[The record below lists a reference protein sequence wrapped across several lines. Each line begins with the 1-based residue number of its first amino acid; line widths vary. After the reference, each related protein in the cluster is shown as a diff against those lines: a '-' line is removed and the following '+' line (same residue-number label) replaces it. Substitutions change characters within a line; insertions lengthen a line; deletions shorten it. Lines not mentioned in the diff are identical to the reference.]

1 MKTMYKY
8 NLNSGKM
15 EEITIFDS
23 CGTRKLDKMAIE
35 PKDALLD
42 VMAETKK
49 NPEDEAYAKS
59 VLSNMC
65 AEGYPLNGIE
75 FNPFMAPAGK
85 IRKATSTFMNSSI
98 IPEIGRWSMCGLRSY
113 NLEMPLNKP
122 LAYFGLLWSASKT
135 FEKVFGKKFD
145 IKRLAVIK
153 DGEITING
161 IVDVVSQKEGVSKE
175 VARQIIINAFD
186 GFGIVN
192 YVITNGESVTIRG
205 PWLKAFVQAVDFGDI
220 ARWCKEMGI
229 EPVFTDFWGRKVN
242 LQDVDMIICESCFK
256 TAKFYESWS
265 QYTKAFEE
273 LEHEVAVCVREHAPK
288 LKGMPYQQGQT
299 LMGTSDDALHFVA
312 HAKKTVYKYHESQ
325 KAAGLLGGAHAKA
338 AKLYPA
344 LFNESYTK
352 KAVQEKYTT
361 KRNDMLGGRIPELGY
376 NAFLAPDI
384 QAFVEHLFGLEI
396 KGSLKAGECSC
407 QTIEDGLVDVTRSPH
422 LDNAHV
428 LLNNVKKMPFVGKT
442 PTFFI
447 NIMDMTTIQLRA
459 DYDGDHVWYSQDEY
473 LLDLVQ
479 RTYEK
484 LQNLP
489 VDWNVEKAPK
499 VKMTKS
505 AIASFITN
513 LIHGSEIGLYADALT
528 KMWNNG
534 YDRDV
539 CDWLTYAGN
548 VLIDAAKHAAV
559 KIEKPES
566 VKAIDKLSLPMFAMY
581 AKADLEHPAN
591 SEYWLAERT
600 IMTKMGPMTIPPRC
614 KYTDSFLDK
623 YSKGIQENIPET
635 LTIDGIEDLV
645 FDSTKMMI
653 DPHRK
658 MGRFS
663 GLSKKGRYDEN
674 LGTMVDCGL
683 FQEIAFRHSTEWNK
697 LVGQTNFFQNRRE
710 WEEETA
716 KAARAEIIAWAHAQ
730 YPEIKVADDKLED
743 CCYDIIVRNIFNT
756 KYSEGMDTVIKQCF
770 WRIYGDKAVE
780 VLKKNLAVNHDL
792 PDFDSEE
799 YSDLFAED
807 EED

>member
-8 NLNSGKM
+8 NLNNNKM
-15 EEITIFDS
+15 EEITIFES
-23 CGTRKLDKMAIE
+23 AGTRKLESMGVE

-42 VMAETKK
+42 IMADTKK
-49 NPEDEAYAKS
+49 NDEDEAYAKS
-59 VLSNMC
+59 ILTNMVS
-65 AEGYPLNGIE
+65 EGYPLNGVE
-75 FNPFMAPAGK
+75 FGPFMAPAGK
-85 IRKATSTFMNSSI
+85 IRKATSTFMNKDI
-98 IPEIGRWSMCGLRSY
+98 IPEIGVWSMCGLRSAR
-113 NLEMPLNKP
+113 LEMPINKP

-135 FEKVFGKKFD
+135 FMKVFGKEVD
-145 IKRLAVIK
+145 IKRVAVIK
-153 DGEITING
+153 DGEVIVNG
-161 IVDVVSQKEGVSKE
+161 IVDLVEKTTGVSHDQ
-175 VARQIIINAFD
+175 AREAVINAFD
-186 GFGIVN
+186 GFGIIN
-192 YVITNGESVTIRG
+192 YVITKGESITIRG
-205 PWLKAFVQAVDFGDI
+205 PWLKAFVQAVNFGEI
-220 ARWCKEMGI
+220 AAWLKEQGI

-273 LEHEVAVCVREHAPK
+273 LGHEVAVCVREHAPK

-312 HAKKTVYKYHESQ
+312 HAKKTVYKYHEAQ

-344 LFNESYTK
+344 LFNESYTA

-361 KRNDMLGGRIPELGY
+361 MRNSMLGGRIPELGY
-376 NAFLAPDI
+376 NAFLAPDLL
-384 QAFVEHLFGLEI
+384 AFVQHIFGLKI
-396 KGSLKAGECSC
+396 TGCLKAGECSC
-407 QTIEDGLVDVTRSPH
+407 ESIEEGLVDVTRSPH

-428 LLNNVKKMPFVGKT
+428 LLENVKKMPFVGKT

-447 NIMDMTTIQLRA
+447 NIFDMTTIQLRA
-459 DYDGDHVWYSQDEY
+459 DYDGDHVWFSQDEY
-473 LLDLVQ
+473 LIDLVQ

-484 LQNLP
+484 LHNLP
-489 VDWNVEKAPK
+489 IDWDVEKAPK
-499 VKMTKS
+499 VKMTRA

-539 CDWLTYAGN
+539 CDWLTWAGN

-559 KIEKPES
+559 KIDKPES
-566 VKAIDKLSLPMFAMY
+566 VEKIDRLSLPLFAMY

-591 SEYWLAERT
+591 TEYWTAPRT

-623 YSKGIQENIPET
+623 YSKGIQENVPET
-635 LTIDGIEDLV
+635 LAIDGIEDLV

-653 DPHRK
+653 DAHRK

-663 GLSKKGRYDEN
+663 GLSKRGRYDQDLKE
-674 LGTMVDCGL
+674 MVECGL
-683 FQEIAFRHSTEWNK
+683 FQEIAFRHSAEWNM
-697 LVGQTNFFQNRRE
+697 LIDQTSFFQNRRE

-730 YPEIKVADDKLED
+730 YPEITVADEKLED
-743 CCYDIIVRNIFNT
+743 ACYDIIVRNIFNT
-756 KYSEGMDTVIKQCF
+756 KYSEGIDTVIKQAF

-780 VLKKNLAVNHDL
+780 VLKKNLTVNHEL

-799 YSDLFAED
+799 FADLFDDEIED
-807 EED
+807 